1 MNFNQYVEINKQ
13 GFEGDTYLKSTIQ
26 SLIDKYGIKT
36 VVETGTF
43 KGSTTVQF
51 AAMVDT
57 VYTTEVNP
65 QYYTEANKKFT
76 EHSISTIHSHLG
88 SSVDVLPK
96 ILPTISQPQMLLFFL
111 DAHWG
116 PNNPLLE
123 ELQIIADHKLKP
135 VIAIHDFKVPGHP
148 ELGFDTYGGQDY
160 EWNWIKKKVEN
171 IYGSKSYTVE
181 YNKEANGMKR
191 GVIFITP
198 KEK

>member
-13 GFEGDTYLKSTIQ
+13 GFEGDTHLKESIQ
-26 SLIDKYGIKT
+26 KLITDYNIKT

-51 AAMVDT
+51 ANMVDK

-65 QYYTEANKKFT
+65 EYYKEAVGKFT
-76 EHSISTIHSHLG
+76 ENGKTNIFHNLG
-88 SSVDVLPK
+88 SSVVVLPK
-96 ILPTISQPQMLLFFL
+96 ILPEIPQPQTLLFFL

-123 ELQIIADHKLKP
+123 ELQIITDYKLKP
-135 VIAIHDFKVPGHP
+135 VIVIHDFKVPGHP

-160 EWNWIKKKVEN
+160 DWDWIKDKIEN
-171 IYGSKSYTVE
+171 IYGKESYTVT
-181 YNKEANGMKR
+181 YNDKAVGMKR

-198 KEK
+198 KIK